1 MKTGKKETIK
11 AKAKALKKRVK
22 EKVKGCAAKCATCAA
37 AVLALLVLC
46 AGCLTSNP
54 AQTTIPASRLTQAEY
69 GDIYASI
76 TGDSNTVTFTIG
88 DGAIADA
95 SGGGDAQTTGQR
107 LENTPTQTTDVNP
120 EIAAAWA
127 GGSAGTGGSKPTSNL
142 TESLKK
148 AGNAAWDKLNSG
160 QKITA
165 EEAKAITD
173 CANGSCE
180 EP

>member
-1 MKTGKKETIK
+1 MKKIFTLTI
-11 AKAKALKKRVK
+11 
-22 EKVKGCAAKCATCAA
+22 AA
-37 AVLALLVLC
+37 LALLAVC
-46 AGCLTSNP
+46 AGCQSNNP
-54 AQTTIPASRLTQAEY
+54 TQTTNPASRLTQAEY

-107 LENTPTQTTDVNP
+107 LENTPTQTTDVKP

-127 GGSAGTGGSKPTSNL
+127 GGSAGTGGSKPASNL

-173 CANGSCE
+173 CANGNCE
-180 EP
+180 